1 MLKKKKIFQNWK
13 EIMTKC
19 QAKQNQIRQEKTEG
33 YTWQEEGLEEIIGGQ
48 NGKKNVCRYRLKK
61 IYKCVSHATKLA
73 LCKST
78 STYIKQY
85 RTFKKII
92 KRIKYNTQLM
102 ILYLIMRCCYQLL
115 NIA

>member
-1 MLKKKKIFQNWK
+1 MPGQAESDQAREDQGIYIAGGRIRINNWRTEWEKK
-13 EIMTKC
+13 
-19 QAKQNQIRQEKTEG
+19 
-33 YTWQEEGLEEIIGGQ
+33 
-48 NGKKNVCRYRLKK
+48 VCRYRLKK

-78 STYIKQY
+78 SAYIKQY
-85 RTFKKII
+85 RSFKKII